1 MSFTYSSMKVATKA
15 VAEDDGEEFDTY
27 YETALMLAQSRITR
41 NLDALGFQVIAAT
54 SVSGGD
60 MFITKPTIPNQAR
73 IVKSLVF
80 SWTDEVSTTYL
91 EKKTTEFI
99 RDYWPTRT
107 ALGTPKFYA
116 DWDASTVIIAPTPS
130 VNIDVEMEVVAQ
142 PSVLASATQE
152 TNWFTDFVGDM
163 LFYATMKEMARFNK
177 NIEAKQDWEADYQES
192 LASYLNEARR
202 HRRDDAATPDSANT
216 ENNIGG

>member
-1 MSFTYSSMKVATKA
+1 MTFTFSSMKTAVKA
-15 VAEDDGEEFDTY
+15 VAEDDGAEFEAY

-41 NLDALGFQVIAAT
+41 NLDSLGFQVIAAT

-60 MFITKPTIPNQAR
+60 MFITKPNIPNATR
-73 IVKSLVF
+73 VVKSLVF
-80 SWTDEVSTTYL
+80 SWADETSTTAL

-142 PSVLASATQE
+142 PSVLASSTQE
-152 TNWFTDFVGDM
+152 TNWFTDFVSDM
-163 LFYATMKEMARFNK
+163 LFYATMKEMARFSK
-177 NIEAKQDWEADYQES
+177 NVEAKQDWEESYQES
-192 LASYLNEARR
+192 LAAYLVEADRTRR
-202 HRRDDAATPDSANT
+202 EDAADPAAGSG